1 MAVPPRTHEQQRL
14 KTFELFYVL
23 LGKLLEFF
31 HLGNVTNMGS
41 CGRLG
46 ESPNTWKHFCVCVCV
61 CVCSLIGGICVVRTA
76 SGAGKRR
83 RESNYAEHVEAGG
96 LGFRV
101 LGLV

>member
-1 MAVPPRTHEQQRL
+1 M
-14 KTFELFYVL
+14 
-23 LGKLLEFF
+23 
-31 HLGNVTNMGS
+31 GNAYIYIHIYS
-41 CGRLG
+41 YIYIYIYIYI
-46 ESPNTWKHFCVCVCV
+46 
-61 CVCSLIGGICVVRTA
+61 CSLIGGICVVRTA